1 MTLDRT
7 DLYMQ
12 MLDATA
18 KLQYE
23 ISLMLEARVV
33 EASKSQNWI
42 CQHINTTNL
51 EGHDHKMKVTGQIH
65 ESVIELIDGL
75 TKMENALN
83 RQMKALIGK
92 HPSGSALGL
101 GSDDAM
107 EFGSLLPFGED
118 GKL

>member
-12 MLDATA
+12 MLDATG
-18 KLQYE
+18 KLQSE

-83 RQMKALIGK
+83 RQMKALLGK
-92 HPSGSALGL
+92 QSSGSAIGL
-101 GSDDAM
+101 GSDDDM
-107 EFGSLLPFGED
+107 GFGGALPFGED
-118 GKL
+118 EKL

>member
-83 RQMKALIGK
+83 RQMKALLGK
-92 HPSGSALGL
+92 HPSGSGL

-107 EFGSLLPFGED
+107 EFGNLLPFDED

>member
-1 MTLDRT
+1 MALDRT

-33 EASKSQNWI
+33 EATKSQNWI
-42 CQHINTTNL
+42 CQHINGANL
-51 EGHDHKMKVTGQIH
+51 EGHEHKMKVTGEIH
-65 ESVIELIDGL
+65 ESVIDLIDGL
-75 TKMENALN
+75 TKLENALN
-83 RQMKALIGK
+83 HQMKALLGK
-92 HPSGSALGL
+92 NHSSSALAL
-101 GSDDAM
+101 GSDDDTG
-107 EFGSLLPFGED
+107 FGGLLPFGED